1 MKKVSRRSFFGSAA
15 LGSAAVL
22 SSAAPAAYAQSAGK
36 NEPAGGDWDVVVVG
50 AGTAGIVCAI
60 TAHDLGARVCVLE
73 KADRPDGNSIYALG
87 TVAAWGTKWQKQC
100 GIEDSRDAMYTDM
113 MKVSAGRAV
122 PELTAAYVDNI
133 PAAAD
138 WLQDEIGVKF
148 GKLSMTPWPRLG
160 RGHRVV
166 ADPGTTG
173 GSTLIARLLA
183 AADKRGIPFFFE
195 HKVEELIKGP
205 KGEVVGVRALTD
217 EGYKTFNA
225 KGGVLISTGGFSAN
239 PEMTDRYIGGWASRL
254 AIRGSRNTT
263 GENVALTLPFFA
275 RMVNMDQFHAGPIVS
290 ETHVNPAD
298 VLNTMHGIIVDLR
311 ANRFMD
317 EQNTY
322 VIKAKTCAM
331 NTIENKAFCI
341 VDSKCPVLEKTI
353 AKFDRLHNPYGRA
366 DTVEELAKQVDLPVE
381 TLVRN
386 VREYNEAV
394 DAGRLADLK
403 PANSYRK
410 PVKLD
415 TPPFYAV
422 PYEGGMTA
430 TFGGPLINS
439 KAEVLNLEGKV
450 IKGLYAAG
458 NAAGGVFF
466 RDYIGGSQLGGATVF
481 GRIAARQMAE
491 RSKKAS

>member
-1 MKKVSRRSFFGSAA
+1 MKKVSRRSLFGSAA
-15 LGSAAVL
+15 VGTATVLASATPSVF
-22 SSAAPAAYAQSAGK
+22 AQSAK
-36 NEPAGGDWDVVVVG
+36 DAKTGGTWDVIVVG

-60 TAHDLGARVCVLE
+60 TAHDLGAKVCVLE

-100 GIEDSRDAMYTDM
+100 KIDDSRDAMYADM

-122 PELTAAYVDNI
+122 PELTATYVDNI

-166 ADPGTTG
+166 AEPGTTG
-173 GSTLIARLLA
+173 GSTLIAKLLA
-183 AADKRGIPFFFE
+183 AAKKRNIPFFFE

-205 KGEVVGVRALTD
+205 KGEVVGVKALTD
-217 EGYKTFNA
+217 DGYKTFNA

-263 GENVALTLPFFA
+263 GENVALTLPLFA

-311 ANRFMD
+311 AERFMD

-353 AKFDRLHNPYGRA
+353 AKFDRLHNPYGKA
-366 DTVEELAKQVDLPVE
+366 NSIEELAKQVGLQAE
-381 TLVRN
+381 TLVKN
-386 VREYNEAV
+386 VKAYNAAV
-394 DAGRLADLK
+394 ESGKLADLK
-403 PANSYRK
+403 PSNSYRK

-415 TPPFYAV
+415 KPPFYAV
-422 PYEGGMTA
+422 PFEGGMTA

-439 KAEVLNLEGKV
+439 KAEVQNLEGKT

-458 NAAGGVFF
+458 NAAGGIFF

-481 GRIAARQMAE
+481 GRIAAKQMTE
-491 RSKKAS
+491 RAKKVS